1 MRKKQEKTT
10 YEVRLLFRNC
20 EEDWIEEIDKGIYV
34 RCEKD
39 NNYMI
44 KPGESYKKRKLFTC
58 PKCGAHTKI
67 ARRSLIQKR

>member
-10 YEVRLLFRNC
+10 YEVRLLCRNC
-20 EEDWIEEIDKGIYV
+20 EKDWMEEIDKGIYV
-34 RCEKD
+34 RSEKD

-44 KPGESYKKRKLFTC
+44 KPGESYKKRKFFTC

-67 ARRSLIQKR
+67 ARRPLIRKK